1 MNTKSFLLT
10 LAAAAGIVLA
20 GAQPMKLPSGGN
32 TSSQRP
38 QSAAQKPQTVRPRY
52 AVPVNITP
60 AVWYKS
66 GTKDAFPTFRYPA
79 RKRPSYTVFAVYRS
93 GDTSAH
99 GLWQLGDSLGQ
110 RASACSRRNAAGK
123 MIVQTNI
130 GGLPKPA
137 GDSLS
142 FTLGRDSLYGRYSGQ
157 LEECLFY
164 PTALRQVERIV
175 TESYLALKYGVT
187 LHSDYLSPEGT
198 LIWDNRSDR
207 RYTHGVA
214 GLGRDTV
221 FGLHR
226 TFSVSEEDSTLSVQ
240 LLPPVDGSKPGL
252 QPGQYLLYGHS
263 PEGMDF
269 GTEVAIADGG
279 RGELLLEMLERKWM
293 VRATRTQGLRT
304 RLAFRRDSLPE
315 TDTLYLLVDRS
326 GRGDFDFPDCY
337 GPFAVPRTGSLILN
351 LVWDADSSGTD
362 VFTFAR
368 KALPDRSQMLSGETP
383 EKEAFNGAASVAG
396 TSAGADAECYP
407 NPASDVLHVRTD
419 ISSAV
424 LAVVTDGQG
433 GVLYRQQFPSG
444 SFDLDVRGFAS
455 GSYVLHLRT
464 SAGVRRYSFI
474 VER

>member
-10 LAAAAGIVLA
+10 VAAAAGIALA
-20 GAQPMKLPSGGN
+20 SAQPMKLPSGGN

-60 AVWYKS
+60 AAWYKS
-66 GTKDAFPTFRYPA
+66 GAKAAFPTFRYPA
-79 RKRPSYTVFAVYRS
+79 KQQASYTVFTVYRS
-93 GDTSAH
+93 GDTLPH
-99 GLWQLGDSLGQ
+99 GLWQLRDSLRQ
-110 RASACSRRNAAGK
+110 NASACSRRNAAGQ
-123 MIVQTNI
+123 MIVQTNL
-130 GGLPKPA
+130 GGVPGPA

-142 FTLGRDSLYGRYSGQ
+142 FTLGRDSLYGDFSGQ

-226 TFSVSEEDSTLSVQ
+226 TFSVSEEDSTFSMQ
-240 LLPPVDGSKPGL
+240 LLLPADGSKSGL
-252 QPGQYLLYGHS
+252 RPGQYLLCGHS
-263 PEGMDF
+263 PAGMDF
-269 GTEVAIADGG
+269 GTDVAIVNGG
-279 RGELLLEMLERKWM
+279 GELLLELLERKWM

-315 TDTLYLLVDRS
+315 ADTLYLLVDRS
-326 GRGDFDFPDCY
+326 GRGDFDFSDCY
-337 GPFAVPRTGSLILN
+337 GPFTVPRTGSLILD
-351 LVWDADSSGTD
+351 LAWDTDSSGTD

-368 KALPDRSQMLSGETP
+368 KALPDRSRMLCDE
-383 EKEAFNGAASVAG
+383 EAEEEAFNGVPAAPRASG
-396 TSAGADAECYP
+396 RPDAECYP

-433 GVLYRQQFPSG
+433 GVLYRKQFPGG

-455 GSYVLHLRT
+455 GSYLLHLRT
-464 SAGVRRYSFI
+464 SAGDRKYSFV